1 MHTPAA
7 HAAHAAHYPAQ
18 RSAATVPPRAA
29 AGRRPARDQRGVSLI
44 EVLVAA
50 VVLAIGLLGLAGL
63 QLRGMQVNQG
73 SAMRAQA
80 GILAEDLADRM
91 RSDYAATQSGSFI
104 GSYSAA
110 NIATASPVPSLVD
123 WLKGLGALPA
133 GTDSASPCSGN
144 VLPCVQIQ
152 RLAGAT
158 APIPVR
164 IDVYWYDKRAVGA
177 ANPLAAN
184 PGITASGTTPPSIG
198 TYTTIADL

>member
-1 MHTPAA
+1 MHTLAA
-7 HAAHAAHYPAQ
+7 HAAHHPAQ
-18 RSAATVPPRAA
+18 RPAATMPPRAA
-29 AGRRPARDQRGVSLI
+29 AGRRPARGQRGVSLI

-104 GSYSAA
+104 GAYSAA
-110 NIATASPVPSLVD
+110 NIAAAPVPSLVD
-123 WLKGLGALPA
+123 WLNGLGALPA
-133 GTDSASPCSGN
+133 GTDPGSPCTGN

-152 RLAGAT
+152 NLAGAT

-164 IDVYWYDKRAVGA
+164 IDVYWYDNRASAA

-184 PGITASGTTPPSIG
+184 PGFTTSGTTPATTPMAR
-198 TYTTIADL
+198 YTTIADL